1 MIKIPGIYKIVNKI
15 NNKVYVGSSK
25 NVSNRWSGHKQ
36 NLKHNKNSPNKHLQR
51 SWNKYGKENFQFIM
65 LESIIVERKNEQE
78 LKTYLA
84 ERENYWK
91 DFYRSN
97 DPKCGYNK
105 LLICESSL
113 GYKHTIEAKKNMSE
127 AHKGKKLS
135 LEHRKK
141 LSEVRKGRIVSKE
154 TREKISIAHFGMVRS
169 SEARKN
175 MSLAHFGKCGEKSSR
190 RILTEEQVFEIIKK
204 YKNKEGSY
212 SELAQE
218 YGVSKAT
225 ISHIITGISWSSIT
239 GITKEEKDE

>member
-1 MIKIPGIYKIVNKI
+1 
-15 NNKVYVGSSK
+15 
-25 NVSNRWSGHKQ
+25 
-36 NLKHNKNSPNKHLQR
+36 
-51 SWNKYGKENFQFIM
+51 
-65 LESIIVERKNEQE
+65 
-78 LKTYLA
+78 
-84 ERENYWK
+84 
-91 DFYRSN
+91 
-97 DPKCGYNK
+97 
-105 LLICESSL
+105 
-113 GYKHTIEAKKNMSE
+113 MSE